1 MQCGWHEILDKTWC
15 GNSCSD
21 VAQGA
26 YCVRYYFIPREEL
39 LDDWKND
46 YAEMRTHFIYGESL
60 PFNELLKRMY
70 ELQDRFRSI
79 K

>member
-1 MQCGWHEILDKTWC
+1 MKLWII
-15 GNSCSD
+15 
-21 VAQGA
+21 
-26 YCVRYYFIPREEL
+26 IPREEP

-60 PFNELLKRMY
+60 PFNELLKRMH
-70 ELQDRFRSI
+70 ELQDRFRLM